1 MNNQMRARYL
11 EAAKT
16 PDEPLFIPKDAM
28 EIFGIAS
35 HSTLQRFDK
44 IGLIK
49 AKRNS
54 IGHRR
59 YTYNQIEFMKKLQKL
74 IELDISLLTIKTLME
89 YEIEEGRNPEEF
101 IEKFAAF
108 YTKRIYSANRNKA
121 RKAKRQR

>member
-1 MNNQMRARYL
+1 MKARYI
-11 EAAKT
+11 EAAKV
-16 PDEPLFIPKDAM
+16 PDEPLFTTKDIM
-28 EIFGIAS
+28 EIFGFAS
-35 HSTLQRFDK
+35 QGTAQRFDK

-49 AKRNS
+49 AKRNN

-89 YEIEEGRNPEEF
+89 YEAAEGRDSEEF
-101 IEKFAAF
+101 IEKFSAF

-121 RKAKRQR
+121 RKAKKQG